1 MPLRTSCCHW
11 YRESAV
17 NRGSNKEC
25 VLLSFVSGLSRC
37 LLQQTLP
44 HFPDLATS
52 CIFISNDSK
61 RFLSAKLLTSVIGK
75 LLYIYLRMCVI
86 WILGQSVAMKGKGG
100 LQGCKGE
107 KRRV

>member
-1 MPLRTSCCHW
+1 MPLRTSRCHW
-11 YRESAV
+11 CRESAV

-61 RFLSAKLLTSVIGK
+61 RFLTAKLLISVI
-75 LLYIYLRMCVI
+75 LSFFIYIRMCVI
-86 WILGQSVAMKGKGG
+86 WILGQSVGMKGKGG

-107 KRRV
+107 RRRV

>member
-1 MPLRTSCCHW
+1 MPLRTSRCHW
-11 YRESAV
+11 CRESAV

-61 RFLSAKLLTSVIGK
+61 RFLTAKLLISVI
-75 LLYIYLRMCVI
+75 LSFYIYIYKDVCNMDSRAECRYEREGGTTRM
-86 WILGQSVAMKGKGG
+86 
-100 LQGCKGE
+100 
-107 KRRV
+107 

>member
-11 YRESAV
+11 CRESAV

-75 LLYIYLRMCVI
+75 LLYIYKDVCNMDSRAECRYEREGGTTRM
-86 WILGQSVAMKGKGG
+86 
-100 LQGCKGE
+100 
-107 KRRV
+107 